1 MPTRNGVVAKEIRR
15 QERIA
20 RHFWLSTNEAVDPA
34 HKKRLTKRAMHHYN
48 QVHKLKQRLAG

>member
-1 MPTRNGVVAKEIRR
+1 MVAKEIRR

-20 RHFWLSTNEAVDPA
+20 RHFWLSTNEAVDPS